1 MARLT
6 VSRRQSEGGL
16 VPALSLPDVQLAN
29 LFSGKP
35 LPPGEDA
42 VISAGQ
48 TPADSARLKF
58 RSWDT
63 PGDLRERII
72 DVLAE
77 ELGSAGEDL
86 ERQVELSLG
95 GTRSGDFIYFNE
107 GCGEKAEAWQIL
119 SAHRNMASGS
129 AEINRLIKQTVR
141 AERLASAQRWGRGW
155 RMIPPRGADQITYGD
170 KVMCLRN
177 HSRKRWNREAGQR
190 AGYLANGEVG
200 IVNGDAGKHKLYWTK
215 VEFASQSG
223 ESFSFKPGD
232 FSEEGSPYNLLTR
245 EMLYT
250 ALTRQRSR
258 VWILHQGA
266 FSHYRKLRSEFF
278 SETARRST
286 NLFGA
291 PDMRHLSVQDVGGVR
306 WGWLAAKLIHATRR
320 GDLVSSKSE
329 ILIADTLHAL
339 EQAGK
344 IRYSFEK
351 PLTDGAG
358 GYRLPDFTIE
368 HEQDTW
374 YWEHCGLMDKA
385 DYVERWTQK
394 LSWYAAQGIS
404 VWNDSNPSGR
414 LIVTE
419 ETKDSGFDSQAIHD
433 LAKRLFGT

>member
-1 MARLT
+1 MSFASPLGH
-6 VSRRQSEGGL
+6 RRSASAIISGSSGL
-16 VPALSLPDVQLAN
+16 PAAN
-29 LFSGKP
+29 LLHGS
-35 LPPGEDA
+35 
-42 VISAGQ
+42 
-48 TPADSARLKF
+48 F
-58 RSWDT
+58 R
-63 PGDLRERII
+63 
-72 DVLAE
+72 
-77 ELGSAGEDL
+77 
-86 ERQVELSLG
+86 
-95 GTRSGDFIYFNE
+95 RSQSNRS
-107 GCGEKAEAWQIL
+107 QI
-119 SAHRNMASGS
+119 R

-232 FSEEGSPYNLLTR
+232 FSEEGSPYLELAYAVTVHKAQGSEFGAVILVLPRSSNLLTR

-329 ILIADTLHAL
+329 ILIADTLYAL

-433 LAKRLFGT
+433 LAERLFGT